1 MSNCRKRG
9 LYVRPSRRVEVVE
22 TIGPASRGEGER
34 LAWERVQE
42 LALIVERL
50 GQSERFGYWY
60 EYQGSGIWR
69 ITLTD
74 RSISEDSNERRSG
87 D

>member
-1 MSNCRKRG
+1 MNNCRKRG

-22 TIGPASRGEGER
+22 TVDAASKEEGEK
-34 LAWERVQE
+34 LAWERVQD
-42 LALIVERL
+42 LAKMVERL

-60 EYQGSGIWR
+60 EYQGFGVWR